1 MDFVKLNTQY
11 YCGIDLHA
19 NSMYICVMNKE
30 GDILLH
36 RNLRTEFREFKRKV
50 KKFLP
55 DLSVGAE
62 STYNYY
68 WLADACRHEGIPF
81 YLGHAYYMKTIHG
94 GKKKNDKLDSRK
106 IADLLRSNHFPLAY
120 AYPDDM
126 RSTRDLLRR
135 RHRYAYIRAEA
146 YTHIQTTFHQ
156 NGKSIHPSA
165 VKDKKKRHLLVDEF
179 DDSSI
184 RKTIEADLD
193 MIYFLDPKIQKL
205 ELYIRQ
211 TAREHDRSAL
221 NILRSIPGVG
231 DMLSLIILY
240 EIQDISRFPT
250 VQQFCSYARLV
261 RGAYESAGKK
271 VGRGKA
277 KIGNH
282 FLKFAIAEIIMKAT
296 IPCREIA
303 EYYNKLESQNGKA
316 RARTII
322 SHKFGI
328 AIYYMLKNKQVFDAK
343 QFVQS
348 NMK

>member
-1 MDFVKLNTQY
+1 MNFIKLNTQY

-19 NSMYICVMNKE
+19 RSMYICVMNKQ

-50 KKFLP
+50 HKFLP
-55 DLSVGAE
+55 DLSVGVE

-68 WLADACRHEGIPF
+68 WLADACKHDGIPF

-106 IADLLRSNHFPLAY
+106 LADLLRSNHFPLAY
-120 AYPDDM
+120 AYPDDL
-126 RSTRDLLRR
+126 RPARDLLRR
-135 RHRYAYIRAEA
+135 RHRYAAIRAEA

-156 NGKSIHPSA
+156 NGKTIHPSA
-165 VKDKKKRHLLVDEF
+165 VKDKKQRHLLSDEF
-179 DDSSI
+179 KEQSI
-184 RKTIEADLD
+184 RNTIEADLD
-193 MIYFLDPKIQKL
+193 MICFLDPKIQSL
-205 ELYIRQ
+205 ELLIRQ
-211 TAREHDRSAL
+211 TARGNDQIAI

-240 EIQDISRFPT
+240 EIHDISRFPT

-261 RGAYESAGKK
+261 RGSYESAGKK

-282 FLKFAIAEIIMKAT
+282 FLKYAIAEIIMKAAT
-296 IPCREIA
+296 SSKEI
-303 EYYNKLESQNGKA
+303 EQYYNRLESQNGKA
-316 RARTII
+316 RAKTII

-328 AIYYMLKNKQVFDAK
+328 AIYYMLKNKKVFDAK
-343 QFVQS
+343 QFVKS

>member
-1 MDFVKLNTQY
+1 MDFIKLNTQF
-11 YCGIDLHA
+11 YCGVDLHA
-19 NSMYICVMNKE
+19 KSMYICVMNKE

-36 RNLRTEFREFKRKV
+36 RNLRNEFREFKRKV
-50 KKFLP
+50 NKFLP
-55 DLSVGAE
+55 DISVCAE

-68 WLADACRHEGIPF
+68 WLADACRHDGIAF

-94 GKKKNDKLDSRK
+94 GKKKNDKIDSRK
-106 IADLLRSNHFPLAY
+106 LADLLRSNHFPLAY
-120 AYPDDM
+120 AYPNDL
-126 RSTRDLLRR
+126 RPARDLLRR
-135 RHRYAYIRAEA
+135 RHRYSAIRAEA

-156 NGKSIHPSA
+156 NGKSILPSA
-165 VKDKKKRHLLVDEF
+165 VKNKKLRHLLIDEF
-179 DDSSI
+179 KDLSI

-193 MIYFLDPKIQKL
+193 MIYFLDPKIKQL
-205 ELYIRQ
+205 ELHIRQ
-211 TAREHDRSAL
+211 TAKQHDQNAL
-221 NILRSIPGVG
+221 NILKSIPGLG

-240 EIQDISRFPT
+240 EIHDISRFST

-261 RGAYESAGKK
+261 RGSYESAGKK

-282 FLKFAIAEIIMKAT
+282 FLKFAIAEIIIKAARFSKD
-296 IPCREIA
+296 IES
-303 EYYNKLESQNGKA
+303 YYNKLESQNGKP
-316 RARTII
+316 RAKTII

>member
-1 MDFVKLNTQY
+1 MNFIKLNTQY
-11 YCGIDLHA
+11 YCGIDMHA
-19 NSMYICVMNKE
+19 KSMYICVMNKE

-36 RNLRTEFREFKRKV
+36 RNLRTEFGEFKRKV

-68 WLADACRHEGIPF
+68 WLADACRHDGIPF

-126 RSTRDLLRR
+126 RPTRDLLRR
-135 RHRYAYIRAEA
+135 RHRYAFVRAEA
-146 YTHIQTTFHQ
+146 YAHIQTIFHQ
-156 NGKSIHPSA
+156 NGKSIHPLA
-165 VKDKKKRHLLVDEF
+165 VKNKKRRHLLVDEF
-179 DDSSI
+179 SDPSI

-205 ELYIRQ
+205 ELHIRQ
-211 TAREHDRSAL
+211 TAREHDRIAI

-240 EIQDISRFPT
+240 EIHDISRFPT

-261 RGAYESAGKK
+261 RGSYESAGKK

-282 FLKFAIAEIIMKAT
+282 FLKYAIAEIIMKASMT
-296 IPCREIA
+296 AEDIS

-316 RARTII
+316 RARSII

-343 QFVQS
+343 RFVQS
-348 NMK
+348 AMK